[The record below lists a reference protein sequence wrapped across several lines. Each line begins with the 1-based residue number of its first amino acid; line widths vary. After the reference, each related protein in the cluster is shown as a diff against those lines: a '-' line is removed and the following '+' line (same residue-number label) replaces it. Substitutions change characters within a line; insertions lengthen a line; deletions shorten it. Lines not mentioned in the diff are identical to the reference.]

1 MFYGR
6 MQQQHERLLAQ
17 YGQGTVEVGR
27 VETVPGDDEFTPPTT
42 TTVYETVN
50 GVVQGV
56 SPEFADGSAILIS
69 DLQVQIG
76 KPAGATP
83 VPGDLVRLDG
93 GAVHSIMAVE
103 PIPAAGEP
111 VGYDL
116 RIRRG

>member
-27 VETVPGDDEFTPPTT
+27 VETVPGDDEFSPPTT

-56 SPEFADGSAILIS
+56 SPEFADGSTILIS

-103 PIPAAGEP
+103 PIPAVGDP

>member
-6 MQQQHERLLAQ
+6 MQQQHERLSAR

-27 VETVPGDDEFTPPTT
+27 VETVPGETEFDPPTT

-50 GVVQGV
+50 GIVQGV
-56 SPEFADGSAILIS
+56 SPEFADGSTILVS

-76 KPAGATP
+76 KPAGTAP

-93 GAVHSIMAVE
+93 SAVHSIMSIE
-103 PIPAAGEP
+103 PTPAAGDP
-111 VGYDL
+111 VGYEL

>member
-1 MFYGR
+1 
-6 MQQQHERLLAQ
+6 MQQQHERLLAR
-17 YGQGTVEVGR
+17 YVQGTVEVGR
-27 VETVPGDDEFTPPTT
+27 VETVPGPTEFDPPTT

-50 GVVQGV
+50 GIVKGV
-56 SPEFADGSAILIS
+56 SPEFADGSAILVS

-76 KPAGATP
+76 KPAGAAP

-93 GAVHSIMAVE
+93 SEVHSIMAVE
-103 PIPAAGEP
+103 PIPAVGDP